1 MRYLEGELT
10 ELSKL
15 HDTKLVAKHL
25 RAMGWM
31 REEARPAPQV
41 DDKVKREVTMKK
53 KHKKHFSRRKVAMG
67 LLVGFWFSA
76 GVFMLMTFED
86 MDLVAALYVMVQ
98 IITTV
103 GYGDLTVASS
113 DPMKLFMSFYVLRA
127 VFMTLWGWGGRYS
140 SRYQQTSVRV

>member
-1 MRYLEGELT
+1 
-10 ELSKL
+10 
-15 HDTKLVAKHL
+15 
-25 RAMGWM
+25 MGWM

-41 DDKVKREVTMKK
+41 DEKVKREVTMKK